1 MRCFL
6 PLFLPAGTNLFAAPF
21 AQGTSRTL
29 QQSHLT
35 DHQAA
40 HTRNAPFAEY
50 LSTHQGEL
58 VDPQRNTSLE
68 GLQIQGKSLRSPGT
82 PFETLCITTHR
93 SITARFLDR
102 DRGYFRTGIPVRDF
116 QAAAPPIQGSS
127 PTRAR
132 KAHLQGERTA
142 APGYT
147 LDPPYLWQSRG

>member
-1 MRCFL
+1 MWSFL
-6 PLFLPAGTNLFAAPF
+6 PLSISARSNLLDAPF
-21 AQGTSRTL
+21 SQGTSRTL
-29 QQSHLT
+29 QEHNLT

-50 LSTHQGEL
+50 LSTHQGKI
-58 VDPQRNTSLE
+58 VDPQRTTSLE
-68 GLQIQGKSLRSPGT
+68 GLPIQGKSLRSPGT